1 MVEVG
6 KSTVEL
12 NKPIYLGV
20 SIVDISKI
28 LMYKFHY
35 EYIKPMYGENVK
47 LLMTDTDSLNY
58 EIKTPDFE
66 EDIKNDISEWFTIR
80 VEYQLE

>member
-6 KSTVEL
+6 KSTVES
-12 NKPIYLGV
+12 NKPIYLGA

-47 LLMTDTDSLNY
+47 LLMTDTDSLNC
-58 EIKTPDFE
+58 EIKTPDFD
-66 EDIKNDISEWFTIR
+66 EDIKNEF
-80 VEYQLE
+80 

>member
-6 KSTVEL
+6 KSTVEV
-12 NKPIYLGV
+12 NKPIYLGA